1 MLSRFVLVNVWVAWA
16 LTARTVGI
24 GVIPGTMRGSAD
36 RIVGYLWRRVKGHG
50 LENDMTST
58 SG

>member
-24 GVIPGTMRGSAD
+24 GVIPGRCVDRQTESWGIYGEGSKAT
-36 RIVGYLWRRVKGHG
+36 G
-50 LENDMTST
+50 
-58 SG
+58 